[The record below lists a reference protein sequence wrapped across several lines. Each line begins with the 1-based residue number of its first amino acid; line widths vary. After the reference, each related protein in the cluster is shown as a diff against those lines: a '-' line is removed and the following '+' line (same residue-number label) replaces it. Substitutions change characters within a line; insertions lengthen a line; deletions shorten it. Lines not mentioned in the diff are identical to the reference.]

1 MFPENIY
8 AQNNEPKKR
17 FEHPSRQQHRP
28 ATGSILCSFGLVLV
42 FSLSKRIVNYDSMTK
57 TNISVTFLFSCSF
70 MFPFKIPSLNV
81 GRYGHCA
88 VSCEGSIYTFGGR
101 TSGYECISELELY
114 GQDGWTSLN
123 EVNLLPRY
131 HLF

>member
-1 MFPENIY
+1 MFPENILPKLT
-8 AQNNEPKKR
+8 NPKKD
-17 FEHPSRQQHRP
+17 SSIRP
-28 ATGSILCSFGLVLV
+28 ASPRVQFYVVFGLVLV
-42 FSLSKRIVNYDSMTK
+42 LSLSKCIVNYDSMTK

-70 MFPFKIPSLNV
+70 MFPFKIQPLNV

-88 VSCEGSIYTFGGR
+88 VSCDGNIYTFGGR

-114 GQDGWTSLN
+114 GQDGWTSFN